1 MPGRDTGIRS
11 QGRAQMSDRQC
22 GMPTGEA
29 RRAACR
35 PASLRGAI
43 HIGLLCL
50 AGAMLATES
59 AIAVQVK
66 DVWGRPLGDFDL
78 RPGVDLH
85 GVNLRYA
92 NLQEIDLTGADLS
105 HADLRYAD
113 LTGAILRESLF
124 HKVLLRGAKLDD
136 ADFSDARMDWA
147 TLSHASLKGTMLR
160 SATMDYADLRY
171 ADLEEADLSGAFLFY
186 VKMDHANLQRAAL
199 RKADVRYAELRHAD
213 LRDTNLAG
221 VLRIEDVK
229 FDRTRFNETTLF
241 PPGFDPAREPG
252 LTMGDPVALP
262 TIAAGAIAA
271 VIVLMFVLA
280 RVRRVI

>member
-1 MPGRDTGIRS
+1 MFARWVDVELVDVGGNLNRRMEVRMLSMPGRDTGIRS

-43 HIGLLCL
+43 HIGFLCL
-50 AGAMLATES
+50 AGAVLATES

-160 SATMDYADLRY
+160 STTMDYADLRY
-171 ADLEEADLSGAFLFY
+171 ADLEEADLKTTDRQILFER
-186 VKMDHANLQRAAL
+186 KKGL
-199 RKADVRYAELRHAD
+199 RNNMLVRVSEL
-213 LRDTNLAG
+213 L
-221 VLRIEDVK
+221 
-229 FDRTRFNETTLF
+229 
-241 PPGFDPAREPG
+241 
-252 LTMGDPVALP
+252 
-262 TIAAGAIAA
+262 
-271 VIVLMFVLA
+271 
-280 RVRRVI
+280 

>member
-1 MPGRDTGIRS
+1 MSGRDTGVRP
-11 QGRAQMSDRQC
+11 QGRAQMIDRQC
-22 GMPTGEA
+22 VMPTGEA
-29 RRAACR
+29 RRVACWA
-35 PASLRGAI
+35 ASLRGAI

-50 AGAMLATES
+50 AGVVLAAEP

-78 RPGVDLH
+78 RPGADLH

-92 NLQEIDLTGADLS
+92 NLQEVDLTGADLS

-147 TLSHASLKGTMLR
+147 NLSHASLRGTILR

-199 RKADVRYAELRHAD
+199 RTADVRYAELRHAD
-213 LRDTNLAG
+213 LRDTNLTG
-221 VLRIEDVK
+221 VLRIEDMK
-229 FDRTRFNETTLF
+229 FDRTLFNETTLF
-241 PPGFDPAREPG
+241 PSGFDPARESG
-252 LTMGDPVALP
+252 LTMENPISVP
-262 TIAAGAIAA
+262 TVVGGTIAA

-280 RVRRVI
+280 RTRRVV